1 MIADRA
7 ILRTLLASLARALHV
22 GIMADCLFDPSIAL
36 CLKLKSGPDRVAP
49 S

>member
-7 ILRTLLASLARALHV
+7 ILRTLLAGLARKLHF
-22 GIMADCLFDPSIAL
+22 GILVDCLFDPSIAF
-36 CLKLKSGPDRVAP
+36 CLKHKSGPDCVAP

>member
-7 ILRTLLASLARALHV
+7 ILHMLLAGLARTLHV
-22 GIMADCLFDPSIAL
+22 GILVDCLFDPSIAF
-36 CLKLKSGPDRVAP
+36 CVKHKSGPDCVAP